1 MVAPGAEDRVELARG
16 QGSARVIRVRGPAS
30 PYDPT
35 YHLLVRFDKIRGIVE
50 ADLHRD
56 TLKQLGIV
64 INSELIDSRCEPAV
78 QVAQRALSK
87 HGEESKRV

>member
-1 MVAPGAEDRVELARG
+1 MRKVSRARAKCVSAEA
-16 QGSARVIRVRGPAS
+16 SANPV
-30 PYDPT
+30 
-35 YHLLVRFDKIRGIVE
+35 LLYIALSLLTVLGIVE